1 MPPTRG
7 REPGQLTD
15 RQIEVRDLVVE
26 GLNNAEIAD
35 RLGISRQAVK
45 QHVSRLL
52 AKYAVSNRT
61 AFARRSIVERALDRR
76 DQELQAL
83 FEHAPVMAAITR
95 GRHHVLEYANRPLLE
110 RVGGDAVVGRR
121 ARQVRPDI
129 GGQGLY
135 RMLDAVFATGELRAA
150 CLLVAKAERGGER
163 HVIDFVAYPLRG
175 ADDQVERIMVLI
187 NADRTR

>member
-1 MPPTRG
+1 MPPIPG
-7 REPGQLTD
+7 RAPGDLTV

-26 GLNNAEIAD
+26 GLKNAEIAD

-52 AKYAVSNRT
+52 AKHAVSNRT
-61 AFARRSIVERALDRR
+61 AFVRRSIVERALDRR

-95 GRHHVLEYANRPLLE
+95 GQHHVLEYANRPLLE
-110 RVGGDAVVGRR
+110 RVGPVVGRR

-135 RMLDAVFATGELRAA
+135 RMLDTVFATGELRAA
-150 CLLVAKAERGGER
+150 CLLVAKAERADER
-163 HVIDFVAYPLRG
+163 HVIDFVAYPLRD
-175 ADDQVERIMVLI
+175 ADDQVERIVVLI